1 MNRLKEIRARR
12 RVTQFE
18 LRLKTGIH
26 QSKISLA
33 ENDYVQLE
41 PKEQK
46 KIAKA
51 LSVSVGEIW
60 GQGHH
65 AH

>member
-33 ENDYVQLE
+33 ENGYVQLQ

-46 KIAKA
+46 KIARA
-51 LSVSVGEIW
+51 LNVDVGEIW
-60 GQGHH
+60 GQEHH